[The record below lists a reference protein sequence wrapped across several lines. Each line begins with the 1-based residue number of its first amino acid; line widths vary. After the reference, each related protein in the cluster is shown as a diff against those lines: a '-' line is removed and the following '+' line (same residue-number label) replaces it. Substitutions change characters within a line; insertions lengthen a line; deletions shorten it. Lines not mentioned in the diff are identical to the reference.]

1 MRVNF
6 LSGRMRRIKQKIDGT
21 SVAGELESQ
30 NHDWSDAALGLAA
43 EIRDVQGVLSGYASR
58 KFS

>member
-6 LSGRMRRIKQKIDGT
+6 LTRRMRRIKQKIDGI
-21 SVAGELESQ
+21 SVAGKLDRQ
-30 NHDWSDAALGLAA
+30 NYDWSDAALGLAT
-43 EIRDVQGVLSGYASR
+43 EIRDLQGILPVYASR